1 MSRQRKARAG
11 RGLSRLMRTSAV
23 QSRRTFLRSVGSL
36 CLLSVTPVGALAA
49 AASSIVAVR
58 VWPAED
64 YTRVTIEHQ
73 GAVKFTQS
81 VVHNPERLVVDIEG
95 IELNGVLKSLG
106 DKVGPN
112 DPYIRQLRAANYK
125 PGVVRLVMDL
135 KGEVAPQ
142 VFNLPPVGTYQSRL
156 VMDIY
161 PQVPMDP
168 LMQLVNGKQTP
179 AQATAKEA
187 PGVEAKTKPELSR
200 PVTPEPAKAELAK
213 AEPVKPTLEAEP
225 PKQADVAPRS
235 TKKSAKAITI
245 MLDPGHGG
253 EDPGAIGSRGSMEK
267 HVTLSIARRL
277 RDRIENDPAM
287 KAALTRD
294 GDFFVPLQTRV
305 QKARRARADLFVS
318 IHADAWIKPEARGS
332 SVFVLSEKGAS
343 SAAARYLAQKENDAD
358 KVGGVNFTVADP
370 HLARTLMDLT
380 QTATQNDS
388 MKLGKS
394 VLTNLGSVNALHK
407 ASVEQAGFA
416 VLKAPDIPSILIET
430 AFISNPDEEKR
441 LNDEDYQEKLAE
453 AIMRGIRQYLAK
465 NPAFNKA

>member
-1 MSRQRKARAG
+1 MTWPRKRRALRAVTLTG
-11 RGLSRLMRTSAV
+11 SA
-23 QSRRTFLRSVGSL
+23 QSRRRFLRSVGSL
-36 CLLSVTPVGALAA
+36 CLLSVTPIGALAA

-73 GAVKFTQS
+73 GPVKFTQS
-81 VVHNPERLVVDIEG
+81 MVHNPERLVVDIEG

-142 VFNLPPVGTYQSRL
+142 VFNLPPVGAYQSRL

-161 PQVPMDP
+161 PQVPVDP
-168 LMQLVNGKQTP
+168 LMQLVNDKQAP
-179 AQATAKEA
+179 ASAMVKDPPLAD
-187 PGVEAKTKPELSR
+187 AKTKPEPPRQELAKS
-200 PVTPEPAKAELAK
+200 EPAKPEVAK
-213 AEPVKPTLEAEP
+213 VEPVKPVVEAESP
-225 PKQADVAPRS
+225 RQANAAPRS
-235 TKKSAKAITI
+235 SKKSARAITI

-253 EDPGAIGSRGSMEK
+253 EDPGAIGARGSMEK
-267 HVTLSIARRL
+267 NVTLSIARRL
-277 RDRIENDPAM
+277 RERIENDPAM

-305 QKARRARADLFVS
+305 QKARRAKADLFVS

-343 SAAARYLAQKENDAD
+343 SAAARYLAQKENEAD
-358 KVGGVNFTVADP
+358 KVGGANFTVADP
-370 HLARTLMDLT
+370 MLARTLMDLT
-380 QTATQNDS
+380 QTVTQNDS
-388 MKLGKS
+388 LKLGKS
-394 VLTNLGSVNALHK
+394 VLSNLGSVNALHK
-407 ASVEQAGFA
+407 AGVEQAGFA

-430 AFISNPDEEKR
+430 AFISNPEEEKR
-441 LNDEDYQEKLAE
+441 LNDDEYQDKLAE
-453 AIMRGIRQYLAK
+453 AIMRGIRQFLAR
-465 NPAFNKA
+465 NPSFNKA

>member
-1 MSRQRKARAG
+1 MKSRICLVPQAG
-11 RGLSRLMRTSAV
+11 
-23 QSRRTFLRSVGSL
+23 RRTFLKSVGTL
-36 CLLSVTPVGALAA
+36 CLLSVSPVGALAA

-64 YTRVTIEHQ
+64 YTRITIEHK
-73 GAVKFTQS
+73 GPVKFTQS

-95 IELNGVLKSLG
+95 IELNGVMKSLG

-142 VFNLPPVGTYQSRL
+142 VFNLPPVGNYESRL

-161 PQVPMDP
+161 PVVPQDP
-168 LMQLVNGKQTP
+168 LMQLVNSKQTP
-179 AQATAKEA
+179 EPKAKSEIA
-187 PGVEAKTKPELSR
+187 KPEPSKLPVEA
-200 PVTPEPAKAELAK
+200 EP
-213 AEPVKPTLEAEP
+213 P
-225 PKQADVAPRS
+225 PKQADAASSRAS
-235 TKKSAKAITI
+235 KKSPKAVTI

-267 HVTLSIARRL
+267 NVTLSIARRV
-277 RDRIENDPAM
+277 RERIESDPNM

-343 SAAARYLAQKENDAD
+343 SAAARYLAQKENEAD

-407 ASVEQAGFA
+407 PSVEQAGFA

-430 AFISNPDEEKR
+430 AFISNPEEEKR
-441 LNDEDYQEKLAE
+441 LNDEEYQDKMAE
-453 AIMRGIRQYLAK
+453 AIMRGIRQYLAR

>member
-1 MSRQRKARAG
+1 MKSRVCLLPQWPQAA
-11 RGLSRLMRTSAV
+11 
-23 QSRRTFLRSVGSL
+23 RRTFLKSVGSL

-64 YTRVTIEHQ
+64 YTRVTIEHK
-73 GAVKFTQS
+73 GPVKFTQS

-142 VFNLPPVGTYQSRL
+142 VFNLPPVGNYESRL

-161 PQVPMDP
+161 PVVPQDP
-168 LMQLVNGKQTP
+168 LMQLVNSKQSP
-179 AQATAKEA
+179 EQ
-187 PGVEAKTKPELSR
+187 KTKSEI
-200 PVTPEPAKAELAK
+200 VKPEPSKL
-213 AEPVKPTLEAEP
+213 PVETEAP
-225 PKQADVAPRS
+225 PKQAEAMSSRS
-235 TKKSAKAITI
+235 ARKSAKALTI

-253 EDPGAIGSRGSMEK
+253 EDPGAVGARGSMEK
-267 HVTLSIARRL
+267 NVTLSIARRL
-277 RDRIENDPAM
+277 RERIENDPVMNAV
-287 KAALTRD
+287 LTRD

-305 QKARRARADLFVS
+305 QKARRAKADLFVS

-343 SAAARYLAQKENDAD
+343 SAAARYLAQKENEAD

-430 AFISNPDEEKR
+430 AFISNPEEEKR
-441 LNDEDYQEKLAE
+441 LNDEEYQEKLAE

>member
-1 MSRQRKARAG
+1 MTKRLADLHRRQLLKGA
-11 RGLSRLMRTSAV
+11 
-23 QSRRTFLRSVGSL
+23 GSL
-36 CLLSVTPVGALAA
+36 WLLSVTPVAALAA
-49 AASSIVAVR
+49 TGSSIVAVR

-64 YTRVTIEHQ
+64 YTRVTIEHKGQ
-73 GAVKFTQS
+73 VKFTQS
-81 VVHNPERLVVDIEG
+81 MVKNPERLVVDIEG

-106 DKVGPN
+106 DKVGSN
-112 DPYIRQLRAANYK
+112 DPYIKQLRAANYK

-142 VFNLPPVGTYQSRL
+142 VFNLAPVGDYQGRL

-161 PQVPMDP
+161 PLVPQDP
-168 LMQLVNGKQTP
+168 LMQLVTGKQTP
-179 AQATAKEA
+179 TVKPPVPTESAR
-187 PGVEAKTKPELSR
+187 PEAKPLQDKPER
-200 PVTPEPAKAELAK
+200 PAVSEPEPPRLAEK
-213 AEPVKPTLEAEP
+213 RVDEPV
-225 PKQADVAPRS
+225 RS
-235 TKKSAKAITI
+235 GKKVGKMVTI

-253 EDPGAIGSRGSMEK
+253 EDPGAIGARGSMEK
-267 HVTLSIARRL
+267 NVTLSIARRL
-277 RDRIENDPAM
+277 RQRIEADPSM
-287 KAALTRD
+287 RAALTRD

-305 QKARRARADLFVS
+305 QKARKAQADLFVS

-358 KVGGVNFTVADP
+358 KVGGVNFTVSDP

-394 VLTNLGSVNALHK
+394 VLSNLGSVNALHK

-416 VLKAPDIPSILIET
+416 VLKAPDIPSVLIET
-430 AFISNPDEEKR
+430 AFISNPEEEKR
-441 LNDEDYQEKLAE
+441 LNDEEYQDKLAE
-453 AIMRGIRQYLAK
+453 AIMRGSRQYLAR
-465 NPAFNKA
+465 NPVQTGSRSG

>member
-1 MSRQRKARAG
+1 MKRRVSLKSKLAGSPAG
-11 RGLSRLMRTSAV
+11 RRG
-23 QSRRTFLRSVGSL
+23 FLRSVGSL

-49 AASSIVAVR
+49 SVASSIVAVR

-64 YTRVTIEHQ
+64 YTRVTIEHK
-73 GAVKFTQS
+73 GMVKFTQTM
-81 VVHNPERLVVDIEG
+81 VHNPERLVVDIEG
-95 IELNGVLKSLG
+95 IDLNGVLKSLG

-142 VFNLPPVGTYQSRL
+142 VFNLPPVGAYESRL

-161 PQVPMDP
+161 PVVPLDP
-168 LMQLVNGKQTP
+168 LMQLVNNKQAP
-179 AQATAKEA
+179 AKESA
-187 PGVEAKTKPELSR
+187 EQKTKPE
-200 PVTPEPAKAELAK
+200 VVKAEPAKV
-213 AEPVKPTLEAEP
+213 PVEVETP
-225 PKQADVAPRS
+225 PKQAEATLSRTS
-235 TKKSAKAITI
+235 KKSAKAVTI

-267 HVTLSIARRL
+267 HVTLSIARRV
-277 RDRIENDPAM
+277 RERIEHDPNM

-343 SAAARYLAQKENDAD
+343 SAAARYLAQKENEAD
-358 KVGGVNFTVADP
+358 KVGGVNFTVDDP

-407 ASVEQAGFA
+407 PSVEQAGFA

-430 AFISNPDEEKR
+430 AFISNPEEEKR

-453 AIMRGIRQYLAK
+453 AILRGIRQYLAR
-465 NPAFNKA
+465 NPTFNKA

>member
-1 MSRQRKARAG
+1 MTDKRPDIRRRRWL
-11 RGLSRLMRTSAV
+11 RGA
-23 QSRRTFLRSVGSL
+23 GSL

-49 AASSIVAVR
+49 GVANGSSIVAVR

-64 YTRVTIEHQ
+64 YTRVTIEHK
-73 GAVKFTQS
+73 GPVKFTQM
-81 VVHNPERLVVDIEG
+81 VLHNPERLVVDIEG
-95 IELNGVLKSLG
+95 IELNTVLKSLG

-112 DPYIRQLRAANYK
+112 DPYIRQLRAANNK

-135 KGEVAPQ
+135 KSEVVPQ
-142 VFNLPPVGTYQSRL
+142 VFNLPPVGDYQSRL

-161 PQVPMDP
+161 PTVPKDP
-168 LMQLVNGKQTP
+168 LMQLVSGKEAPP
-179 AQATAKEA
+179 AQARAALEPA
-187 PGVEAKTKPELSR
+187 R
-200 PVTPEPAKAELAK
+200 PEPAKPLAEKASERPGMSEPEAPQKLAEK
-213 AEPVKPTLEAEP
+213 RSAEPAKP
-225 PKQADVAPRS
+225 S
-235 TKKSAKAITI
+235 KKAAKMVTI

-253 EDPGAIGSRGSMEK
+253 EDPGAIGTRGSMEK

-277 RDRIENDPAM
+277 RQRIEADPGMRAV
-287 KAALTRD
+287 LTRD

-305 QKARRARADLFVS
+305 QKARKAQADLFVS

-343 SAAARYLAQKENDAD
+343 SAAARYLAQKENEAD
-358 KVGGVNFTVADP
+358 KVGGVNFTVSDP

-394 VLTNLGSVNALHK
+394 VLSNLGSVNALHK

-416 VLKAPDIPSILIET
+416 VLKAPDIPSVLIET
-430 AFISNPDEEKR
+430 AFISNPEEEKR
-441 LNDEDYQEKLAE
+441 LNDEEYQDKLAE
-453 AIMRGIRQYLAK
+453 AIMRGIRQYLAR
-465 NPAFNKA
+465 NPVHGGGRSG

>member
-1 MSRQRKARAG
+1 MTVASVVG
-11 RGLSRLMRTSAV
+11 
-23 QSRRTFLRSVGSL
+23 RRTFLRSVGSL

-73 GAVKFTQS
+73 GSVKFTQTM
-81 VVHNPERLVVDIEG
+81 VHNPERLVVDIEG
-95 IELNGVLKSLG
+95 IDLNGVLKSLG

-142 VFNLPPVGTYQSRL
+142 VFNLPPVGNYQSRL

-161 PQVPMDP
+161 PVVPQDS
-168 LMQLVNGKQTP
+168 LMQLVSSKQAP
-179 AQATAKEA
+179 AKE
-187 PGVEAKTKPELSR
+187 PPKELPPPEAKAKPEL
-200 PVTPEPAKAELAK
+200 AKP
-213 AEPVKPTLEAEP
+213 EPVKPVVEAETP
-225 PKQADVAPRS
+225 PKQADASPARS

-277 RDRIENDPAM
+277 RERIENDPAM
-287 KAALTRD
+287 KAGLTRD

-305 QKARRARADLFVS
+305 QKARRAKADLFVS

-430 AFISNPDEEKR
+430 AFISNPEEEKR

-465 NPAFNKA
+465 NPAFNKV

>member
-1 MSRQRKARAG
+1 MS
-11 RGLSRLMRTSAV
+11 LSGK
-23 QSRRTFLRSVGSL
+23 RRTVRGWLRPERAPFAGGRRAFLHSVGSL

-73 GAVKFTQS
+73 GAVKFTQTM
-81 VVHNPERLVVDIEG
+81 VHNPERLVVDIEG

-135 KGEVAPQ
+135 KGEVVPQ

-161 PQVPMDP
+161 PQVPVDP

-179 AQATAKEA
+179 AQAPVKESPVA
-187 PGVEAKTKPELSR
+187 ETKVKSEPSKPEL
-200 PVTPEPAKAELAK
+200 AKQ
-213 AEPVKPTLEAEP
+213 EPVKPAPEPEP
-225 PKQADVAPRS
+225 PKQADAAPRS

-277 RDRIENDPAM
+277 RERIENDPAM

-305 QKARRARADLFVS
+305 QKARRAKADLFVS

-343 SAAARYLAQKENDAD
+343 SAAARYLAQKENEAD

-430 AFISNPDEEKR
+430 AFISNPEEEKR
-441 LNDEDYQEKLAE
+441 LNDDDYQDKLAE
-453 AIMRGIRQYLAK
+453 AIMRGIRQYLAR
-465 NPAFNKA
+465 NPLFNKA

>member
-1 MSRQRKARAG
+1 MKRRMKIVPSTDRRA
-11 RGLSRLMRTSAV
+11 
-23 QSRRTFLRSVGSL
+23 FLRSAGSL
-36 CLLSVTPVGALAA
+36 CLLSVTPIGALAAA

-64 YTRVTIEHQ
+64 YTRVTIEHR
-73 GAVKFTQS
+73 GMVKFTQS
-81 VVHNPERLVVDIEG
+81 MVHNPERLVVDIEG
-95 IELNGVLKSLG
+95 IELNGVLKTLG
-106 DKVGPN
+106 DKVGPG

-142 VFNLPPVGTYQSRL
+142 VFNLPPVGTYESRL

-161 PQVPMDP
+161 PVVPQDP
-168 LMQLVNGKQTP
+168 LMQLVTSKQTP
-179 AQATAKEA
+179 VRD
-187 PGVEAKTKPELSR
+187 PGE
-200 PVTPEPAKAELAK
+200 
-213 AEPVKPTLEAEP
+213 VKPRADAPRPEAARAPVEAEP
-225 PKQADVAPRS
+225 PPREADATPARS
-235 TKKSAKAITI
+235 GKKSARAVTI

-267 HVTLSIARRL
+267 NVTLSIARRL
-277 RDRIENDPAM
+277 RERIENDPGM

-358 KVGGVNFTVADP
+358 KVGGANFTVADP

-407 ASVEQAGFA
+407 PAVEQAGFA

-430 AFISNPDEEKR
+430 AFISNPEEEKR
-441 LNDEDYQEKLAE
+441 LTDSDYQDKLAE
-453 AIMRGIRQYLAK
+453 AIMRGIRQYLAR
-465 NPAFNKA
+465 NPSFNKA

>member
-1 MSRQRKARAG
+1 MKSRV
-11 RGLSRLMRTSAV
+11 RLMPLAN
-23 QSRRTFLRSVGSL
+23 RRRFLSSVGSL

-64 YTRVTIEHQ
+64 YTRVTIEHK
-73 GAVKFTQS
+73 GPVKFTQS
-81 VVHNPERLVVDIEG
+81 LVHNPERLVVDIEG
-95 IELNGVLKSLG
+95 IDLNGVLKSLG

-135 KGEVAPQ
+135 KSEVAPQ
-142 VFNLPPVGTYQSRL
+142 VFNLPPVGNYESRL

-161 PQVPMDP
+161 PTVPQDP
-168 LMQLVNGKQTP
+168 LMQLVTSKQAP
-179 AQATAKEA
+179 APALTKEPA
-187 PGVEAKTKPELSR
+187 EAKPKVELAK
-200 PVTPEPAKAELAK
+200 PEPAKPAVET
-213 AEPVKPTLEAEP
+213 EPP
-225 PKQADVAPRS
+225 PKQAEATPSRAG
-235 TKKSAKAITI
+235 KKSAKAVTI

-277 RDRIENDPAM
+277 RERIENDPTM
-287 KAALTRD
+287 RAALTRD

-305 QKARRARADLFVS
+305 QKARRAKADLFVS

-388 MKLGKS
+388 MKLGKT
-394 VLTNLGSVNALHK
+394 VLSNLGSVNALHK
-407 ASVEQAGFA
+407 PAVEQAGFA

-441 LNDEDYQEKLAE
+441 LNDEEYQEKLAE
-453 AIMRGIRQYLAK
+453 AIMRGIRQFLAK
-465 NPAFNKA
+465 NPTFNKA

>member
-1 MSRQRKARAG
+1 MKARLPLMPSPG
-11 RGLSRLMRTSAV
+11 RRAL
-23 QSRRTFLRSVGSL
+23 LRAAGSL
-36 CLLSVTPVGALAA
+36 CLLSVTPIGTLAAA

-64 YTRVTIEHQ
+64 YTRVTIEHK
-73 GAVKFTQS
+73 GLVKFTQS
-81 VVHNPERLVVDIEG
+81 MVHNPERLVVDIEG
-95 IELNGVLKSLG
+95 IELNGVLKGLG
-106 DKVGPN
+106 DKVGPG

-142 VFNLPPVGTYQSRL
+142 VFNLPPVGAYESRL

-161 PQVPMDP
+161 PLVPQDP
-168 LMQLVNGKQTP
+168 LMQLVSSKQAP
-179 AQATAKEA
+179 AKETLK
-187 PGVEAKTKPELSR
+187 EAAEPKIKPEVAKPESAR
-200 PVTPEPAKAELAK
+200 PAVET
-213 AEPVKPTLEAEP
+213 EAP
-225 PKQADVAPRS
+225 PKQADAVPARA
-235 TKKSAKAITI
+235 TKKSAKAVTI

-277 RDRIENDPAM
+277 RERIENDYGM

-305 QKARRARADLFVS
+305 QKARRAKADLFVS

-430 AFISNPDEEKR
+430 AFISNPEEEKR
-441 LNDEDYQEKLAE
+441 LNDEEYQEKLAE

>member
-1 MSRQRKARAG
+1 MKSRI
-11 RGLSRLMRTSAV
+11 RLRPQAPLAH
-23 QSRRTFLRSVGSL
+23 RRRFLKSVGSL

-64 YTRVTIEHQ
+64 YTRITIEHK
-73 GAVKFTQS
+73 GPVKFTQS

-95 IELNGVLKSLG
+95 IELNGVMKSLG

-142 VFNLPPVGTYQSRL
+142 VFNLPPVGSYESRL

-161 PQVPMDP
+161 PVVPQDP
-168 LMQLVNGKQTP
+168 LMQLVNSKQAP
-179 AQATAKEA
+179 AQTALEPKPKSEI
-187 PGVEAKTKPELSR
+187 AKQEPTKLPI
-200 PVTPEPAKAELAK
+200 
-213 AEPVKPTLEAEP
+213 EAEAP
-225 PKQADVAPRS
+225 PKQAEAVSSRS
-235 TKKSAKAITI
+235 TKKSGKAVTI

-253 EDPGAIGSRGSMEK
+253 EDPGAVGARGSMEK
-267 HVTLSIARRL
+267 NVTLSIARRL
-277 RDRIENDPAM
+277 RERIENDPAM
-287 KAALTRD
+287 RAALTRD

-343 SAAARYLAQKENDAD
+343 SAAARYLAQKENEAD

-388 MKLGKS
+388 LKLGKS

-430 AFISNPDEEKR
+430 AFISNPEEEKR

>member
-1 MSRQRKARAG
+1 MKSRVSLKPRTRQSTRSSSLG
-11 RGLSRLMRTSAV
+11 SRV
-23 QSRRTFLRSVGSL
+23 SRRSFLRSVGSL
-36 CLLSVTPVGALAA
+36 CLRSVTPAGALAA

-64 YTRVTIEHQ
+64 YTRVTIEHK
-73 GAVKFTQS
+73 GPVKFTQS
-81 VVHNPERLVVDIEG
+81 MVHNPERLVVDIEG

-112 DPYIRQLRAANYK
+112 DPYIKQLRAANFK
-125 PGVVRLVMDL
+125 PGVVRLVLDL
-135 KGEVAPQ
+135 KSEVAPQ
-142 VFNLPPVGTYQSRL
+142 VFNLPPVGTYDSRL

-161 PQVPMDP
+161 PTVAQDA
-168 LMQLVNGKQTP
+168 LMQLVSSKQSAAPVSP
-179 AQATAKEA
+179 AAESKA
-187 PGVEAKTKPELSR
+187 KPELIK
-200 PVTPEPAKAELAK
+200 PEPTKPVV
-213 AEPVKPTLEAEP
+213 EPEVMPKQVDAT
-225 PKQADVAPRS
+225 PKQADAPPARGA
-235 TKKSAKAITI
+235 TKKSAKVVTI
-245 MLDPGHGG
+245 VLDPGHGG

-267 HVTLSIARRL
+267 NVTLSIARRL
-277 RDRIENDPAM
+277 RQRIENDPNM

-388 MKLGKS
+388 MKLGTS

-407 ASVEQAGFA
+407 PSVEQAGFA

-441 LNDEDYQEKLAE
+441 LNDEEYQEKLAE

>member
-1 MSRQRKARAG
+1 MKVRMATMFTKTDRRA
-11 RGLSRLMRTSAV
+11 
-23 QSRRTFLRSVGSL
+23 FLRSVGSL
-36 CLLSVTPVGALAA
+36 CLLSVMPVGALAA

-73 GAVKFTQS
+73 GPVKFTQTM
-81 VVHNPERLVVDIEG
+81 VHNPERLVVDIEG
-95 IELNGVLKSLG
+95 IDLNGVLKSLG

-142 VFNLPPVGTYQSRL
+142 VFNLPPVGNYQSRL

-161 PQVPMDP
+161 PAVPQDP
-168 LMQLVNGKQTP
+168 LMRLASGKQAP
-179 AQATAKEA
+179 APTLPTQESPAKTLPKEA
-187 PGVEAKTKPELSR
+187 PRDTPALEAKPKPEAAKTE
-200 PVTPEPAKAELAK
+200 VAKAPA
-213 AEPVKPTLEAEP
+213 PVEAEP
-225 PKQADVAPRS
+225 PKQADASSARS
-235 TKKSAKAITI
+235 RKKSAKAITI

-267 HVTLSIARRL
+267 NVTLSIARRL
-277 RDRIENDPAM
+277 RERIENDPSM

-305 QKARRARADLFVS
+305 QKARSAKADLFVS

-343 SAAARYLAQKENDAD
+343 SAAARYLAQKENEAD

-394 VLTNLGSVNALHK
+394 VLGNLGSVNALHK

-430 AFISNPDEEKR
+430 AFISNPEEEKR
-441 LNDEDYQEKLAE
+441 LNDEEYQDKLAE

-465 NPAFNKA
+465 NPSFNKA

>member
-1 MSRQRKARAG
+1 MKSRPFGLPQAG
-11 RGLSRLMRTSAV
+11 
-23 QSRRTFLRSVGSL
+23 RRTFLQSLGSL

-64 YTRVTIEHQ
+64 YTRVTIEHK
-73 GAVKFTQS
+73 GPVKFTQS
-81 VVHNPERLVVDIEG
+81 MVHNPERLVVDIEG

-112 DPYIRQLRAANYK
+112 DPYIQQLRAANYK
-125 PGVVRLVMDL
+125 PGVVRLVLDL
-135 KGEVAPQ
+135 KSEVAPQ
-142 VFNLPPVGTYQSRL
+142 VFNLPPVGTYDSRL
-156 VMDIY
+156 VLDIY
-161 PQVPMDP
+161 PAVPQDP
-168 LMQLVNGKQTP
+168 LMQLVQSK
-179 AQATAKEA
+179 QATAIDSK
-187 PGVEAKTKPELSR
+187 AKTEIAKIEPGKAPTGPEAVGKPAELAKPGESGKAGELAKPGELTAPPR
-200 PVTPEPAKAELAK
+200 KAELAS
-213 AEPVKPTLEAEP
+213 ASRPA
-225 PKQADVAPRS
+225 
-235 TKKSAKAITI
+235 KKSARAITI

-277 RDRIENDPAM
+277 RSRIESDPAM

-358 KVGGVNFTVADP
+358 KVGGANLTVADP

-388 MKLGKS
+388 LKLGKS

-407 ASVEQAGFA
+407 AAVEQAGFA

-441 LNDEDYQEKLAE
+441 LNDEEYQEKLAE

-465 NPAFNKA
+465 NPSFNKA

>member
-1 MSRQRKARAG
+1 MTWPRKRRAL
-11 RGLSRLMRTSAV
+11 RAVTLTDSA
-23 QSRRTFLRSVGSL
+23 QNRRRFLRSVGSL
-36 CLLSVTPVGALAA
+36 CLLSVTPIGALAA

-73 GAVKFTQS
+73 GPVKFTQS
-81 VVHNPERLVVDIEG
+81 MVHNPERLVVDIEG

-142 VFNLPPVGTYQSRL
+142 VFNLPPVGAYQSRL

-161 PQVPMDP
+161 PQVPVDP
-168 LMQLVNGKQTP
+168 LMQLVNDKQAP
-179 AQATAKEA
+179 VSAMAKDPPLA
-187 PGVEAKTKPELSR
+187 DAKAKPEPPRQELAKS
-200 PVTPEPAKAELAK
+200 EPAKPEVAK
-213 AEPVKPTLEAEP
+213 VEPVKPVVEAESP
-225 PKQADVAPRS
+225 RQANAAPRS
-235 TKKSAKAITI
+235 SKKSARAITI

-253 EDPGAIGSRGSMEK
+253 EDPGAIGARGSMEK
-267 HVTLSIARRL
+267 NVTLSIARRL
-277 RDRIENDPAM
+277 RERIENDPAM

-305 QKARRARADLFVS
+305 QKARRAKADLFVS

-343 SAAARYLAQKENDAD
+343 SAAARYLAQKENEAD
-358 KVGGVNFTVADP
+358 KVGGANFTVADP
-370 HLARTLMDLT
+370 MLARTLMDLT
-380 QTATQNDS
+380 QTVTQNDS
-388 MKLGKS
+388 LKLGKS
-394 VLTNLGSVNALHK
+394 VLSNLGSVNALHK
-407 ASVEQAGFA
+407 AGVEQAGFA

-430 AFISNPDEEKR
+430 AFISNPEEEKR
-441 LNDEDYQEKLAE
+441 LNDDEYQDKLAE
-453 AIMRGIRQYLAK
+453 AIMRGIRQFLAR
-465 NPAFNKA
+465 NPSFNKA

>member
-1 MSRQRKARAG
+1 MTGQRKRRAG
-11 RGLSRLMRTSAV
+11 RGLSYSTLMGSV
-23 QSRRTFLRSVGSL
+23 QNRRTFLRSLGSL

-73 GAVKFTQS
+73 GPVKFTQTM
-81 VVHNPERLVVDIEG
+81 VHNPERLVVDIEG
-95 IELNGVLKSLG
+95 IDLNGVLKSLG

-135 KGEVAPQ
+135 KGEVVPQ
-142 VFNLPPVGTYQSRL
+142 VFNLPPVGNYQSRL

-161 PQVPMDP
+161 PVVPQDP
-168 LMQLVNGKQTP
+168 LMQLVSGKQAP
-179 AQATAKEA
+179 AKEL
-187 PGVEAKTKPELSR
+187 PKEAMKEAAKEPPATEPKARSELAK
-200 PVTPEPAKAELAK
+200 VEPAK
-213 AEPVKPTLEAEP
+213 PVVEREI
-225 PKQADVAPRS
+225 PKQAEATSPRS
-235 TKKSAKAITI
+235 SKKSAKAITI

-267 HVTLSIARRL
+267 NVTLSIARRL
-277 RDRIENDPAM
+277 RERIENDPGM

-305 QKARRARADLFVS
+305 QKARRAKADLFVS

-394 VLTNLGSVNALHK
+394 VLSNLGSVNALHK
-407 ASVEQAGFA
+407 AAVEQAGFA

-441 LNDEDYQEKLAE
+441 LNDEEYQEKLAE

-465 NPAFNKA
+465 NPSFNKA

>member
-1 MSRQRKARAG
+1 MSLRIRRMTLRGAVSMQR
-11 RGLSRLMRTSAV
+11 
-23 QSRRTFLRSVGSL
+23 RRRFLRSLGSL

-73 GAVKFTQS
+73 GPVKFTQTM
-81 VVHNPERLVVDIEG
+81 VHNPERLVVDIEG
-95 IELNGVLKSLG
+95 IDLNGVLKSLG

-142 VFNLPPVGTYQSRL
+142 VFNLPPVGNYQSRL

-161 PQVPMDP
+161 PVVPQDP
-168 LMQLVNGKQTP
+168 LMQLVSGKQP
-179 AQATAKEA
+179 PAKELPKDVVKEPSA
-187 PGVEAKTKPELSR
+187 VEPKVKP
-200 PVTPEPAKAELAK
+200 ELAK
-213 AEPVKPTLEAEP
+213 AEPVRPAVEP
-225 PKQADVAPRS
+225 ELPKQAEATPSRS
-235 TKKSAKAITI
+235 SKKSAKAITI

-267 HVTLSIARRL
+267 NVTLSIARRL
-277 RDRIENDPAM
+277 RERIENEPGM

-305 QKARRARADLFVS
+305 QKARRAKADLFVS

-394 VLTNLGSVNALHK
+394 VLSNLGSVNALHK
-407 ASVEQAGFA
+407 AGVEQAGFA

-441 LNDEDYQEKLAE
+441 LNDEEYQEKLAE
-453 AIMRGIRQYLAK
+453 AIMRGIRQYLAR
-465 NPAFNKA
+465 NPSFNKA

>member
-1 MSRQRKARAG
+1 MSLHIRRMTLRGAVSMQR
-11 RGLSRLMRTSAV
+11 
-23 QSRRTFLRSVGSL
+23 RRRFLRSLGSL

-73 GAVKFTQS
+73 GPVKFTQTM
-81 VVHNPERLVVDIEG
+81 VHNPERLVVDIEG
-95 IELNGVLKSLG
+95 IDLNGVLKSLG

-142 VFNLPPVGTYQSRL
+142 VFNLPPVGNYQSRL

-161 PQVPMDP
+161 PVVPQDP
-168 LMQLVNGKQTP
+168 LMQLVSGKQP
-179 AQATAKEA
+179 PAKELPKDVVKEPSA
-187 PGVEAKTKPELSR
+187 VEPKVKP
-200 PVTPEPAKAELAK
+200 ELAK
-213 AEPVKPTLEAEP
+213 AEPVRPAVEP
-225 PKQADVAPRS
+225 ELPKQAEATPSRS
-235 TKKSAKAITI
+235 SKKSAKAITI

-267 HVTLSIARRL
+267 NVTLSIARRL
-277 RDRIENDPAM
+277 RERIENDPGM

-305 QKARRARADLFVS
+305 QKARRAKADLFVS

-394 VLTNLGSVNALHK
+394 VLSNLGSVNALHK
-407 ASVEQAGFA
+407 AGVEQAGFA

-441 LNDEDYQEKLAE
+441 LNDEEYQEKLAE
-453 AIMRGIRQYLAK
+453 AIMRGIRQYLAR
-465 NPAFNKA
+465 NPSFNKA

>member
-1 MSRQRKARAG
+1 MMVNRRK
-11 RGLSRLMRTSAV
+11 
-23 QSRRTFLRSVGSL
+23 FLRSAGSL
-36 CLLSVTPVGALAA
+36 WLLSVTPVGALAA
-49 AASSIVAVR
+49 STASSIVAVR

-64 YTRVTIEHQ
+64 YTRVTIEHK
-73 GAVKFTQS
+73 GMVKFTQS

-95 IELNGVLKSLG
+95 IELNNVLKTLG

-142 VFNLPPVGTYQSRL
+142 VFNLPPVGDYQSRL

-161 PQVPMDP
+161 PTVPTDP
-168 LMQLVNGKQTP
+168 LMQLVTSKQP
-179 AQATAKEA
+179 APAPAKQPTLVA
-187 PGVEAKTKPELSR
+187 AK
-200 PVTPEPAKAELAK
+200 EPAKTETPK
-213 AEPVKPTLEAEP
+213 PEPVKPQPDKPVQPERPVVSEPEPTQKLAEKP
-225 PKQADVAPRS
+225 AETASKPG
-235 TKKSAKAITI
+235 KKSGRMVTI

-253 EDPGAIGSRGSMEK
+253 EDPGAIGARGSMEK
-267 HVTLSIARRL
+267 NVTLSIARRL
-277 RDRIENDPAM
+277 RERIENDPNM
-287 KAALTRD
+287 RAALTRD
-294 GDFFVPLQTRV
+294 GDFFVPLGTRV
-305 QKARRARADLFVS
+305 QKARKAKADLFVS

-343 SAAARYLAQKENDAD
+343 SAAARYLAQKENEAD
-358 KVGGVNFTVADP
+358 KVGGVNFTVSDP

-394 VLTNLGSVNALHK
+394 VLSNLGSVNALHK

-416 VLKAPDIPSILIET
+416 VLKAPDIPSVLIET
-430 AFISNPDEEKR
+430 AFISNPEEEKR
-441 LNDEDYQEKLAE
+441 LNDEEYQDKLAE
-453 AIMRGIRQYLAK
+453 AIMRGIRQYLAR
-465 NPAFNKA
+465 NPVQTGSRSG